1 MCPSSED
8 YVYRARSLSYV
19 PAFSQSDRMDQGREA
34 GAKRLQ
40 DIYRKSTA
48 ELTLD
53 HARQSPSAVSDRGL
67 AETVSPVRPA
77 GSDYHRKTFGCMR
90 LQSCNRSRA
99 HVG

>member
-1 MCPSSED
+1 
-8 YVYRARSLSYV
+8 
-19 PAFSQSDRMDQGREA
+19 MDQGREA

-53 HARQSPSAVSDRGL
+53 HARQSPSAVSGRGL

-77 GSDYHRKTFGCMR
+77 GSDYC
-90 LQSCNRSRA
+90 
-99 HVG
+99 